1 MDSTL
6 KVTEV
11 YMCKNK
17 YTIFIN
23 KFHFGVL
30 PYIMATMYL
39 KHRCEAVFFITLD
52 IILREFSLSMS
63 KNGDGV
69 NGVQAILLLPLLSV
83 KKTKPSQ
90 ETRDGIERSSTNKCK
105 VGLWDMKLL
114 GKFRKSLSQT
124 PTSL

>member
-30 PYIMATMYL
+30 PHIMATMYL
-39 KHRCEAVFFITLD
+39 KHRYEAVFFITLD

-90 ETRDGIERSSTNKCK
+90 ETRDGI
-105 VGLWDMKLL
+105 GGPAL
-114 GKFRKSLSQT
+114 
-124 PTSL
+124 TSARLAFGI